1 MHAMSLDRRRFLH
14 LATQSAGAVAIAN
27 SFGRPQ
33 SARAAAA
40 DPFVRL
46 DGIAQAQAIAKGETT
61 ALELIN
67 AAIGRI
73 ERLNPKL
80 NAVVT
85 TDFDRARVRTGE
97 QVQGPLRWCALF
109 GQGFGRFCWIADHQG
124 LAGNVG

>member
-1 MHAMSLDRRRFLH
+1 MPCRSIVVGFSILRPKA
-14 LATQSAGAVAIAN
+14 AGAVAIAN

-46 DGIAQAQAIAKGETT
+46 DGIAQAQAIAKGEAT

-97 QVQGPLRWCALF
+97 QVQGPLCRSALF
-109 GQGFGRFCWIADHQG
+109 GQGFGRLCWIADHQG
-124 LAGNVG
+124 LASNVG